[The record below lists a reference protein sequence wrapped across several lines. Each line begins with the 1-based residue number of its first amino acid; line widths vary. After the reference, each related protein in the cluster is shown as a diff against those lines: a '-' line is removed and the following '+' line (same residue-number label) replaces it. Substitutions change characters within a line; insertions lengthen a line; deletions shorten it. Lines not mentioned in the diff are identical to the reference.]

1 MKKQNPTMRCA
12 FTILEMLLVIVL
24 IGLLVGAA
32 GGIYIGTYKNKL
44 VEKSARDFFLA
55 AKYARILA
63 IERQNRCIVKLD
75 KANNRL
81 MLVIDEFNEDTGQ
94 TEQIIVKDLYFKPI
108 EFSGEVKFEK
118 IQIGP
123 NDSQQLFE
131 VEQSNT
137 ITFSPDGTAQTALI
151 QIGDGKNHLTV
162 SISAVTGRSKVYS
175 GTADNVKSDTIDLD
189 EERG

>member
-1 MKKQNPTMRCA
+1 MKKQKPTIRCA

-24 IGLLVGAA
+24 IGLLVSAG

-63 IERQNRCIVKLD
+63 IERQSKCIVNLD
-75 KANNRL
+75 KANNRF
-81 MLVIDEFNEDTGQ
+81 MLVIDEFNEDTGE
-94 TEQIIVKDLYFKPI
+94 TEQIIVKDLYFKPT

-118 IQIGP
+118 IKIMS
-123 NDSQQLFE
+123 NNFE
-131 VEQSNT
+131 QTSEVKPSTT

-175 GTADNVKSDTIDLD
+175 DTADNVKSDTIDLD

>member
-1 MKKQNPTMRCA
+1 
-12 FTILEMLLVIVL
+12 MLLVIVL

-63 IERQNRCIVKLD
+63 IERQSKCIVNLD
-75 KANNRL
+75 KANNRF
-81 MLVIDEFNEDTGQ
+81 MLVVDEFNEDTGE
-94 TEQIIVKDLYFKPI
+94 TEQIIVKDLYFKPT

-118 IQIGP
+118 IKIMS
-123 NDSQQLFE
+123 NNFE
-131 VEQSNT
+131 QTSEVKPSTT
-137 ITFSPDGTAQTALI
+137 ITFSPDGTAQTALV

-189 EERG
+189 EERA

>member
-1 MKKQNPTMRCA
+1 MKKQNPTMRFA

-24 IGLLVGAA
+24 IGLLVSAG

-63 IERQNRCIVKLD
+63 IERQNKCILNLD
-75 KANNRL
+75 KANNRF
-81 MLVIDEFNEDTGQ
+81 MLVIDEFNEDTGE
-94 TEQIIVKDLYFKPI
+94 TEQIIVKDLYFKPT

-118 IQIGP
+118 FKIMS
-123 NDSQQLFE
+123 NNFE
-131 VEQSNT
+131 QTSEVNPSTT
-137 ITFSPDGTAQTALI
+137 ITFSPDGTAQTALV